1 MASGNGEILPGG
13 GNRMNY
19 LLEAR
24 EVTKAFPGVLALNKV
39 SLGLSRGEVH
49 ALVGE
54 NGAGKS
60 TLIKIICGVY
70 QPTEGTLFWN
80 GQQVSVH
87 SPAEAL
93 RLGIVPVHQELNL
106 EPYLSVAENIFIGRQ
121 PTNKL
126 GLIDHRRMNEMA
138 VSWLEELGLNTEP
151 TAPVG
156 MISVA
161 ERQMVSIARAVSLNA
176 SMVIFDEPT
185 ASLTRRET
193 ELLFDV
199 IRRLR
204 AKDLGI
210 IFISHRMEE
219 IFGLCDRVTIM
230 RDGNVI
236 TTTPVS
242 DISKDEIIRKMIG
255 RDLRDMFRKERS
267 HPGEPVL
274 EIRNLNVRGLLHDV
288 SLCLRKGEILGLAG
302 LVGAGRTELA
312 RAIVGDLKYDSGSL
326 LIDGRNVQ
334 IKNPSEAIKAGI
346 GLVPEERKELGLVL
360 GLSVKKNISIAI
372 LRRLSRLGLIRMRQ
386 ETKIARTYVDRLSI
400 KTPSLT
406 QGVQYLSG
414 GNQQRV
420 VIAKWL
426 ATTPKILIVDEPT
439 RGIDVG
445 AKAEMHSLLS
455 DLARQG
461 VSIIMVS
468 SELPEV
474 LAMSDRI
481 LVMHEGEIVA
491 DLDGSATNEE
501 EILRYATGE
510 SRQEVSPQ

>member
-1 MASGNGEILPGG
+1 MDN
-13 GNRMNY
+13 
-19 LLEAR
+19 LLEVKK
-24 EVTKAFPGVLALNKV
+24 VTKVFPGVLALNKV
-39 SLGLSRGEVH
+39 DFDLRQGEIH

-70 QPTEGTLFWN
+70 QPSEGALYLN
-80 GQQVSVH
+80 GKETTIH
-87 SPAEAL
+87 SPADAL

-121 PTNKL
+121 PKNRF

-138 VSWLEELGLNTEP
+138 VTWLQELGVKTAP
-151 TAPVG
+151 TVPVG
-156 MISVA
+156 MVSVA

-176 SMVIFDEPT
+176 RIMIFDEPT

-193 ELLFDV
+193 KLLFDV

-204 AKDLGI
+204 GKGLGI
-210 IFISHRMEE
+210 IYISHRMEE
-219 IFGLCDRVTIM
+219 IFGLCDRLTIM
-230 RDGNVI
+230 RDGSVI
-236 TTTPVS
+236 TTTMVS
-242 DISKDEIIRKMIG
+242 AISTDEIIRKMIG
-255 RDLRDMFRKERS
+255 RDLGEMFKKDGS
-267 HPGEPVL
+267 PPGEPVL
-274 EIRNLNVRGLLHDV
+274 EVRNLNVPGLLRNV
-288 SLCLRKGEILGLAG
+288 SLRLRKGEILGIAG

-312 RAIVGDLKYDSGSL
+312 RAIVGDLKHDSGIV
-326 LIDGRNVQ
+326 LIEGKTAR
-334 IKNPSEAIKAGI
+334 IKCPADAIKAGI

-372 LRRLSRLGLIRMRQ
+372 LSRLARLGLIRARQ
-386 ETKIARTYVDRLSI
+386 ETDVARTYVERLSI
-400 KTPSLT
+400 KTPSLV
-406 QGVQYLSG
+406 QRVQYLSG

-445 AKAEMHSLLS
+445 AKAEIHMLLS
-455 DLARQG
+455 DLAKQG
-461 VSIIMVS
+461 VSIIMIS
-468 SELPEV
+468 SELHEV
-474 LAMSDRI
+474 IRMSDRI
-481 LVMHEGEIVA
+481 LVMHEGKIVA
-491 DLDGSATNEE
+491 ELDAESTNEE

-510 SRQEVSPQ
+510 SRQEVGQS